1 MTISEFEGIW
11 RNADTH
17 IEAKTSGS
25 TGIPKTI
32 RLSKA
37 DMRASAH
44 ATNSFFGLGKGSLY
58 ACPLDFNYIAARM
71 MVVRAEDADGIV
83 AAIPPSNR
91 FIIPYNVDMLAI
103 VPSQVECLLHHPE
116 WADSIKN
123 VIIGGAP
130 LNENLRKGLIQCGY
144 NAFMTYG
151 MTETC
156 SHVALRPLKSECYK
170 AMPGITF
177 EKDHRGCLMIDIP
190 YFNVSHV
197 VTNDIVELKS
207 STEFI
212 WIGRA
217 DNIINSGGK
226 KLNPE
231 DIENDIHNIADPQ
244 FSFYITSAPDS
255 KWGHVPVMVAE
266 CPEAELAAVIIK
278 LKEQMD
284 HTRLPR
290 HYKAVKAIPRT
301 TSGKIIRTPFEKF
314 P

>member
-17 IEAKTSGS
+17 IEAQTSGS
-25 TGIPKTI
+25 TGKPKTI

-44 ATNSFFGLGKGSLY
+44 ATNAFFGLEKGALY
-58 ACPLDFNYIAARM
+58 ACPLDFCYIAARM
-71 MVVRAEDADGIV
+71 MVVRAEDAAGIV
-83 AAIPPSNR
+83 SAIPPSNR
-91 FIIPYNVDMLAI
+91 FIIPYNVDLLAI

-116 WADSIKN
+116 WAATIKN

-130 LNENLRKGLIQCGY
+130 LNENLRNALIRCGY

-156 SHVALRPLKSECYK
+156 SHVALRPLESECYK
-170 AMPGITF
+170 ALPGITF
-177 EKDHRGCLMIDIP
+177 EIDHRGCLVIDIP
-190 YFNVSHV
+190 YFNDPHV
-197 VTNDIVELKS
+197 VTNDIVDLKS
-207 STEFI
+207 PTEFI

-226 KLNPE
+226 KLSPE
-231 DIENDIHNIADPQ
+231 DIESEIHNKANPR
-244 FSFYITSAPDS
+244 FSFYITSAPDP
-255 KWGHVPVMVAE
+255 KWGHVPAMVAE
-266 CPEAELAAVIIK
+266 CPEDELASVIAK
-278 LKEQMD
+278 LREHMD

-290 HYKAVKAIPRT
+290 HYKAVKAISRT
-301 TSGKIIRTPFEKF
+301 TSGKIVRIPFEKL